1 MSPDD
6 PEQFS
11 EDRIELY
18 KKFAGAF
25 NKALNFKYVFID
37 NELSMNSDDN
47 VDMLLCRIG
56 TVGEL
61 LEPWE
66 MSGGAAYDYYGTYW
80 VSH

>member
-25 NKALNFKYVFID
+25 NKALNFKYVCID
-37 NELSMNSDDN
+37 MIINPLS
-47 VDMLLCRIG
+47 
-56 TVGEL
+56 
-61 LEPWE
+61 P
-66 MSGGAAYDYYGTYW
+66 
-80 VSH
+80 